1 MASRPHSRAN
11 RFLQRLLDRSGGPLV
26 VAHRGASF
34 HAPENTIEAATR
46 AWQAGAEAWELDV
59 RLTRDGVPVVF
70 HDDSLLR
77 TTDVARRFPDDLRA
91 RLGYRVAQFDHDEIG
106 RLDAGSWFLAN
117 RPGARNATDFG
128 TRSLIRPEEVDL
140 FGSGAV
146 RVPRLREALELTARL
161 DWLVNIELKSMPRR
175 STDLLA
181 AVLGEVRGLGLVDRV
196 LVSSFDHRELVHA
209 RKVAPGVATGVLVE
223 SPLFAADRYVAK
235 LVQADC
241 YHASASALGLAGEVA
256 EDGYD
261 GDRIDT
267 QTLQACRRRGIPVLV
282 YTVND
287 TRVRGV
293 AQQLVAAGARA
304 CSPTTLWGS
313 APRFR
318 DRAVDSVSPP
328 CQV

>member
-11 RFLQRLLDRSGGPLV
+11 RFLLRLLDRSGRPLV

-34 HAPENTIEAATR
+34 HAPENTIEAAAR

-59 RLTRDGVPVVF
+59 RLTRDGVPVVI

-77 TTDVARRFPDDLRA
+77 TTDVALRFPDDPRA
-91 RLGYRVAQFDHDEIG
+91 RRGYRVAHFDHEEIG
-106 RLDAGSWFLAN
+106 RLDAGSWFLGS
-117 RPGARNATDFG
+117 RPGGRNASEFG

-161 DWLVNIELKSMPRR
+161 DWLVNIELKSSPGR
-175 STDLLA
+175 SPDLLA

-196 LVSSFDHRELVHA
+196 LVSSFDHRELVQA
-209 RKVAPGVATGVLVE
+209 REVAVGVATGVLVE
-223 SPLFAADRYVAK
+223 SPLFAADRYVAE

-241 YHASASALGLAGEVA
+241 YHPSASALGLAGEVA
-256 EDGYD
+256 EDGCD

-287 TRVRGV
+287 TRARGA
-293 AQQLVAAGARA
+293 AQQLAWAGVEGVFTDDPVGMCRA
-304 CSPTTLWGS
+304 I
-313 APRFR
+313 PRPGR
-318 DRAVDSVSPP
+318 
-328 CQV
+328 